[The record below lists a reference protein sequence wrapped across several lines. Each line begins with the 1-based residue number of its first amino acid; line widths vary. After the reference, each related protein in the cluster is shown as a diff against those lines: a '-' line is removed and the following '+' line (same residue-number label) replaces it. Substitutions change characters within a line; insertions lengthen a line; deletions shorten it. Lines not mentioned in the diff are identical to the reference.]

1 MGYSNKIMADK
12 NAEIKKYES
21 VSPIEQTQQTESNEY
36 NALLAECDK
45 YKLEIQSLHDLQS
58 KMENMNESEIINEQN
73 HKIIALE
80 SELNHSKNLNDTQ
93 IETIGKFKQLVKEQN
108 EELEKKK
115 NTNIEQM
122 KMNNAIQT
130 ELREMKQK
138 NMNQN
143 IQDLDNVFTEMKET
157 ENENV
162 SDSNDQNIK
171 RMSNQQI
178 ERMSELNMNI
188 ELKDNDRQLNII
200 NELKNKNIADSNAQ
214 LNGLKNEYKK
224 ELTLKL
230 KTNKKI
236 SILEQLFRSKL
247 TAVGID
253 VNGWNNLEE
262 MNQNEIKLLQKKMKK
277 YDEAESV
284 KKQNK
289 LKHELMKAMKQ
300 ITELKQPNEEVKT
313 LRSQL
318 EDAGNIISDLRQKND
333 ALNDEI
339 IEDLQYSN
347 KIMADKN
354 GEIKVL
360 NDKIKEKDDVINKLH
375 GNIGDINQSKEQDYD
390 EHTQAINT
398 LESKLEAAN
407 TKINEYEQ
415 QNQRIMAKLADQNN
429 EIIEQKQKINNI
441 ESELETAHN
450 QIITINKKRNADV
463 GNLEI
468 ALEVMSDEYKER
480 NEHEQ
485 ILNTE
490 IVNKS
495 NKINKQKQTIK
506 DLKSDIQS
514 IKDSMELIKSQEK
527 FSKNKIDVLQSE
539 NKEQRKKIDELDK
552 ELKWISMADH
562 IQINK
567 TQKEIIN
574 NLETKLKDAMSKM
587 DELEMENKKINDELQ
602 EMDLKMENNKRDK
615 HIVYVEKRKSK
626 MKISDGYNP
635 SLSKLPHIEA
645 DEVKNEA
652 FGLSAEINQR
662 MAEKYSMSMEK
673 NVVEWINKVIVD
685 ENDEDLKVNGGGAE
699 NLRSSLKNG
708 VILCELINKIQP
720 QSIKKKIVKSKVG
733 QSGAMAN
740 FADKQRINEYSR
752 VAKEMGL
759 EVSSSFEAEDLWDGK
774 NMTAVLVGLHAF
786 GKMCSR
792 NKIENAMGG
801 IK

>member
-188 ELKDNDRQLNII
+188 ELKDNDRQLDTIKALKSELAQSQNII
-200 NELKNKNIADSNAQ
+200 NELKNKNIADSNMQ

-224 ELTLKL
+224 ELTLRL

-247 TAVGID
+247 TAIGID
-253 VNGWNNLEE
+253 VDGWNNLEE
-262 MNQNEIKLLQKKMKK
+262 MNQNEIKLLQKKMRK
-277 YDEAESV
+277 YDQAEFV
-284 KKQNK
+284 KKQTT
-289 LKHELMKAMKQ
+289 LKHEL
-300 ITELKQPNEEVKT
+300 ET

-354 GEIKVL
+354 AEIKKYESVSPTEQIQQTESNEYNAL
-360 NDKIKEKDDVINKLH
+360 LAECDKYKLEIQSLH
-375 GNIGDINQSKEQDYD
+375 ELQSKME
-390 EHTQAINT
+390 NMN
-398 LESKLEAAN
+398 ESEI
-407 TKINEYEQ
+407 INE
-415 QNQRIMAKLADQNN
+415 QNHK
-429 EIIEQKQKINNI
+429 IIEL
-441 ESELETAHN
+441 ESELNHSKNLNDTQIETIGKFKQLVKEQN
-450 QIITINKKRNADV
+450 EELEKMKNTNIEQMKMNNA
-463 GNLEI
+463 I
-468 ALEVMSDEYKER
+468 
-480 NEHEQ
+480 Q
-485 ILNTE
+485 TE
-490 IVNKS
+490 LREM
-495 NKINKQKQTIK
+495 KQKNMNQNIQDLDNVFTEMKETENENVSDSNDQNIK
-506 DLKSDIQS
+506 RMSNQQIERMS
-514 IKDSMELIKSQEK
+514 ELNMNI
-527 FSKNKIDVLQSE
+527 
-539 NKEQRKKIDELDK
+539 
-552 ELKWISMADH
+552 ELKD
-562 IQINK
+562 
-567 TQKEIIN
+567 
-574 NLETKLKDAMSKM
+574 
-587 DELEMENKKINDELQ
+587 NDRQ
-602 EMDLKMENNKRDK
+602 
-615 HIVYVEKRKSK
+615 
-626 MKISDGYNP
+626 
-635 SLSKLPHIEA
+635 
-645 DEVKNEA
+645 
-652 FGLSAEINQR
+652 
-662 MAEKYSMSMEK
+662 
-673 NVVEWINKVIVD
+673 
-685 ENDEDLKVNGGGAE
+685 
-699 NLRSSLKNG
+699 
-708 VILCELINKIQP
+708 
-720 QSIKKKIVKSKVG
+720 
-733 QSGAMAN
+733 
-740 FADKQRINEYSR
+740 
-752 VAKEMGL
+752 
-759 EVSSSFEAEDLWDGK
+759 
-774 NMTAVLVGLHAF
+774 
-786 GKMCSR
+786 
-792 NKIENAMGG
+792 
-801 IK
+801 